1 MSSSE
6 KRIKTKHIMV
16 RVSPEEKAEIESNAH
31 NVGLS
36 APAYLVHCGL
46 SKRIVSK
53 VDKHLVNELRK
64 LGGLQKHLFNEGR
77 GLHSKEYAEI
87 LVAIRE
93 AIMRIDTSS

>member
-64 LGGLQKHLFNEGR
+64 LGGLQKHLFNERQKKKPRRSYSYWSQSPR
-77 GLHSKEYAEI
+77 GS
-87 LVAIRE
+87 
-93 AIMRIDTSS
+93 